1 MTKKEL
7 KNILNIY
14 QNYYNDFKNITDD
27 DLNKIYLMV
36 AKSDLSIKQI
46 KTEVNK
52 LINNL
57 NN

>member
-14 QNYYNDFKNITDD
+14 QNYYNDFRNISDN
-27 DLNKIYLMV
+27 DLNQIYLMV

-46 KTEVNK
+46 KTE
-52 LINNL
+52 ITNL
-57 NN
+57 NK

>member
-14 QNYYNDFKNITDD
+14 QNYYNDFKNISDD
-27 DLNKIYLMV
+27 DLNEIYLMV

-46 KTEVNK
+46 KKEVNK

>member
-14 QNYYNDFKNITDD
+14 QNYYNDFKNISDD
-27 DLNKIYLMV
+27 DLNQIYLMV

-46 KTEVNK
+46 KKEVNK
-52 LINNL
+52 VINL

>member
-46 KTEVNK
+46 KTAGQ
-52 LINNL
+52 IDQ
-57 NN
+57 